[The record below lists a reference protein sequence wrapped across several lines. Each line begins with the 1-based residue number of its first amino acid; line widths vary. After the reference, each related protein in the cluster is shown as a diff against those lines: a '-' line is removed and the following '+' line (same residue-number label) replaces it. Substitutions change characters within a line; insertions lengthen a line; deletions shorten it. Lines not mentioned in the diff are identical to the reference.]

1 MSTMDSIEEEYRE
14 EIDRLR
20 AENAALKEA
29 NERMSKS
36 CADSDRHIERVEAKL
51 ADLKAEMK
59 HDFEVSTSI
68 IHDEGARRII
78 AEENVVTLNNE
89 VLRLSAKLADLHR
102 GLETMMEIFEAGR
115 VNE

>member
-29 NERMSKS
+29 NERMSES

-51 ADLKAEMK
+51 ADL
-59 HDFEVSTSI
+59 
-68 IHDEGARRII
+68 
-78 AEENVVTLNNE
+78 
-89 VLRLSAKLADLHR
+89 HR
-102 GLETMMEIFEAGR
+102 GLQTMMEIFEAGK